1 MTQMLA
7 SDVAQLDKVGYYH
20 PDFTRSGVPGAN
32 HYIPLGSYLALGMTN
47 MAVAF
52 TYDFAAHGGAI
63 TPDIVLGQ
71 LPAGAVVTGVVTD
84 VITPVTIAVGS
95 TWAFKVGSTAVV
107 SIADPSALAGVEAQT
122 VTLVKAAN
130 TSTVA
135 LNIDVA
141 ATTAGKVRFIVQY
154 LMP

>member
-7 SDVAQLDKVGYYH
+7 SDVTQLDKVGYYH

-32 HYIPLGSYLALGMTN
+32 HYIPLGSYLALGMTSL
-47 MAVAF
+47 AVAY

-63 TPDIVLGQ
+63 TPDIALGQ
-71 LPAGAVVTGVVTD
+71 LPAGAIVTSVLTD
-84 VITPVTIAVGS
+84 VLTSVTIAAGS
-95 TWAFKVGSTAVV
+95 TWALKVGSAVV
-107 SIADPSALAGVEAQT
+107 ASIADPSALTGVEAQT
-122 VTLVKAAN
+122 TTPLKAPI
-130 TSTVA
+130 TSAVA